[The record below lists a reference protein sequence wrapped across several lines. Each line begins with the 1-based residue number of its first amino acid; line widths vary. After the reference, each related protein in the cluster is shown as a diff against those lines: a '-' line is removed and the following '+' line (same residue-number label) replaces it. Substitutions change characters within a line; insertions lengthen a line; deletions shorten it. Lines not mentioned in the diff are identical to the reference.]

1 MKCVIFLQVGINS
14 LENER
19 VIFLCRSLSTCHQ
32 SQQCGHLTSHA
43 TDGTVCI
50 VLVNSTHLPFGEV
63 SMSGFVWTVRP
74 HLMADTRLLQKI
86 LLHTSAFEHSV
97 LTEEDLQIFPKATGV
112 VVADCFRISKRCARE
127 SRDVWTLSTTYSACF

>member
-19 VIFLCRSLSTCHQ
+19 VIFLCRSLSTCR
-32 SQQCGHLTSHA
+32 HLTSHA
-43 TDGTVCI
+43 TDGAVCI

-112 VVADCFRISKRCARE
+112 VVADCFCISKRCARE
-127 SRDVWTLSTTYSACF
+127 NRDVWTLSTTYSARF